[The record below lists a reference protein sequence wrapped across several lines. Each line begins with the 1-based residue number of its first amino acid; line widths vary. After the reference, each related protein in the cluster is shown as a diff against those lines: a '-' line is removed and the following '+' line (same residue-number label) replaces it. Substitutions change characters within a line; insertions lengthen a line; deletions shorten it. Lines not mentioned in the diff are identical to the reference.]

1 MRWTAV
7 LVFALLGSA
16 AKAQSLHAR
25 TGTHGFGVYTGSVG
39 PIATLLVASL
49 VPVLHVGSARA
60 QWSTTVLHSPVSFGS
75 RVLAISADHQAGRA
89 YQDGAALWSGTPESM
104 NILASGSSN
113 AAAIWGNNIAGDIG
127 GHAALWDLQGNGTSL
142 HPPGVFLSQIF
153 AMRGDMQAG
162 IVSNGIPHAAVWHG
176 TASSCTD
183 LNPSGFTQSVAFA
196 TDGEY
201 QGGYVVGAFNHAALW
216 HGTAASFVDMTPPG
230 YGSGYIYGMAPG
242 QQVGY
247 ANNALGPRALIW
259 SGSPT
264 SFVDVHP
271 GPAGISQLNATTGQ
285 VQVGYLSNAWTGGIP
300 HAGVWLGTA
309 ASFIDIH
316 SFLPSRYTE
325 SETLCVYQDGS
336 TVYIG
341 GVAWPA
347 GGTNPYG
354 EAVMWVGTIPA
365 PGVAAVTAGVLV
377 IAARRRR
384 NWA

>member
-1 MRWTAV
+1 MVFLA
-7 LVFALLGSA
+7 LVG
-16 AKAQSLHAR
+16 
-25 TGTHGFGVYTGSVG
+25 
-39 PIATLLVASL
+39 
-49 VPVLHVGSARA
+49 HVRPAEA
-60 QWSTTVLHSPVSFGS
+60 QWTTTVLHSPSGAGS
-75 RVLAISADHQAGRA
+75 QVLGISPSYQVGWTYTGGAVRWAG
-89 YQDGAALWSGTPESM
+89 SPESM
-104 NILASGSSN
+104 TVLAPGAST
-113 AAAIWGNNIAGDIG
+113 AAAIWGNTIAGDIS
-127 GHAALWDLQGNGTSL
+127 GHAALWDLQGNATSL
-142 HPPGVFLSQIF
+142 HPAGVFVSQIY
-153 AMRGDMQAG
+153 AIRGNEQAG
-162 IVSNGIPHAAVWHG
+162 AITNGTPHAAVWHG
-176 TASSCTD
+176 TAASFVD
-183 LNPSGFTQSVAFA
+183 LHPPGMSESFALA

-201 QGGYVVGAFNHAALW
+201 QGGYVVGMSNYAAIW
-216 HGTAASFVDMTPPG
+216 HGSAASFLNVNPVG
-230 YGSGYIYGMAPG
+230 YSSSHINGMVPG

-247 ANNALGPRALIW
+247 GANGLGLRAMIW
-259 SGSPT
+259 SGSAT
-264 SFVDVHP
+264 NFVDVHP

-325 SETLCVYQDGS
+325 SEALCVYQDGS

-365 PGVAAVTAGVLV
+365 PGGAAVIAGVLI